1 MKSTIRLPRP
11 HLSWSQIDLW
21 NHSRNEYIQR
31 YFYGKESF
39 VNDAMIYGK
48 KFAEAL
54 ETGETGEDEI
64 LKMATLAIPRYTI
77 SEYRLQAT
85 IKTEAG
91 NIPLLGFMDSSYD
104 PPSEGFREYKTGKVP
119 WTQRRV
125 DKHGQLTLYALMIYL
140 NEKKLPKSIHL
151 DWLETENRDGEV
163 SVTGRIQ
170 SFETSRSIGEI
181 IEMTTIIKRTA
192 AEITTAYNSL
202 LQSIL

>member
-39 VNDAMIYGK
+39 TNDAMVYGK

-54 ETGETGEDEI
+54 ETGETDGDEVMK
-64 LKMATLAIPRYTI
+64 LATIAIPRYTI

-85 IKTEAG
+85 LKTDG
-91 NIPLLGFMDSSYD
+91 GDIPLLGFIDTAYD
-104 PPSEGFREYKTGKVP
+104 PPSDGIREYKTGKVP
-119 WTQRRV
+119 WSQKRV

-140 NEKKLPKSIHL
+140 NEKKLPRSMHL
-151 DWLETENRDGEV
+151 DWLETEERDGEI
-163 SVTGRIQ
+163 SVTGNIR
-170 SFETSRSIGEI
+170 SFETSRAYGDI

-192 AEITTAYNSL
+192 AEITAAYNDIM
-202 LQSIL
+202 QSIL